1 MFAQDAESRPPRN
14 RDETAES
21 QQPVLRRG
29 WCQSHLG
36 REALHSGRGPRISM
50 EKELQTQSRQ
60 RGSSPHR
67 LWAPWWG
74 WTASCLSPG
83 QEVTQGSE
91 LEHAA
96 LGFMLDGAPGAFL
109 FAAAVQ
115 HRAQGKRYNM
125 DRKQADAQVDKKD
138 SVTHYSPG

>member
-1 MFAQDAESRPPRN
+1 
-14 RDETAES
+14 
-21 QQPVLRRG
+21 
-29 WCQSHLG
+29 
-36 REALHSGRGPRISM
+36 M

-83 QEVTQGSE
+83 REVTQGSE

-125 DRKQADAQVDKKD
+125 DRKQADAQVDKKRQCD
-138 SVTHYSPG
+138 TLQPWVRDHEGSLGQRCDLE